1 MSLCTEITPRQDVC
15 IICNTETND
24 GSKIVQLTEKG
35 SIGMNKASK
44 ERGDDIVT
52 KSGHT
57 VHEKCRC
64 TYINPIVIKGPKRKP
79 SEPVN
84 EQPLLRSEKQFDF
97 KEDCLFCGA
106 SVVENTAKRKTF
118 DVHAVRIM
126 EFQKTVEQ
134 ICNERNDEFEI
145 KGE

>member
-35 SIGMNKASK
+35 SIGMNKANK

-57 VHEKCRC
+57 VHEKCLL
-64 TYINPIVIKGPKRKP
+64 
-79 SEPVN
+79 
-84 EQPLLRSEKQFDF
+84 PLISNSSFLSLHI
-97 KEDCLFCGA
+97 C
-106 SVVENTAKRKTF
+106 S
-118 DVHAVRIM
+118 
-126 EFQKTVEQ
+126 TV
-134 ICNERNDEFEI
+134 F
-145 KGE
+145 